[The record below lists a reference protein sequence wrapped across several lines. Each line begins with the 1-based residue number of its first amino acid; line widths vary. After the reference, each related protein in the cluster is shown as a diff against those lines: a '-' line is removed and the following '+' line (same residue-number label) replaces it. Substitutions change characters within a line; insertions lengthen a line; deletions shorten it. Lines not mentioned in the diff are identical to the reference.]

1 MADIFVKVNL
11 PNVDCRNIY
20 FINND
25 EIFSG
30 KEITK
35 APTYISR
42 DYKLVLRITYVNQS
56 CVRTQTKK
64 TFDFSQKITFLQ
76 ALRHVSSQREILLKK
91 LIEGAHKELK
101 ITIPTLQQAWDE
113 FVEMKKNQ
121 LSALIVISLLS
132 TNATMAS
139 VTYYN
144 CIDDKDFA
152 FAGGVNKAGGYSSCK
167 QRKAKN

>member
-64 TFDFSQKITFLQ
+64 TFDFSQKTTFLQ
-76 ALRHVSSQREILLKK
+76 ALRQVSSQREIL
-91 LIEGAHKELK
+91 
-101 ITIPTLQQAWDE
+101 
-113 FVEMKKNQ
+113 
-121 LSALIVISLLS
+121 
-132 TNATMAS
+132 
-139 VTYYN
+139 
-144 CIDDKDFA
+144 
-152 FAGGVNKAGGYSSCK
+152 
-167 QRKAKN
+167 